1 MSFSV
6 IILPLDFYR
15 EGRQQVISE
24 LAKQFTTQIQTFFY
38 LIMIINGILHLV
50 FAGAVA
56 RDAGGMNRLGQKTVL
71 VSASTWA
78 FATLIGGVLTAT
90 IYWLLHH
97 STLTRPPIREVRYD
111 KP

>member
-1 MSFSV
+1 MV
-6 IILPLDFYR
+6 N
-15 EGRQQVISE
+15 E
-24 LAKQFTTQIQTFFY
+24 LAKQFATQIQTFFY
-38 LIMIINGILHLV
+38 LIMLINGLLNLI

-56 RDAGGMNRLGQKTVL
+56 RDAGSMDRTGQKTVL

-97 STLTRPPIREVRYD
+97 STLTRPTIREIRYD
-111 KP
+111 KPQY